1 MPGLRAVLHAGSVA
15 VMETMLLL
23 CAAGMLASAMNAV
36 AGGGSFVTLPALIAV
51 GLSSVAANQSS
62 TVALFIGTISS
73 TWAVRH
79 GIGRGIGG
87 VGLRALL
94 PVSILGGLLGA
105 ILLVFT
111 PPIVLDH
118 VLPWLLLLA
127 ALTLAFGRRI
137 GGALR
142 GRGVTIGAG
151 PVLAVQFLLAIYGG
165 YFGGAIGIMYV
176 ALWTLLG
183 DVDLRALSP
192 TRTLLVTAT
201 NATAV
206 ICFAILGAVAWGAT
220 VAVAVG
226 AAFGGYGGAWVGQR
240 VPHGLLRGVTLVITI
255 AMTAV
260 FFYRAY

>member
-1 MPGLRAVLHAGSVA
+1 
-15 VMETMLLL
+15 METMVLL

-36 AGGGSFVTLPALIAV
+36 AGGGSFVTLPALITV
-51 GLSSVAANQSS
+51 GLSSVSANESS

-73 TWAVRH
+73 TWAVRR
-79 GIGRGIGG
+79 GIGRGIGA
-87 VGLRALL
+87 VSLRALL
-94 PVSILGGLLGA
+94 PISILGGLVGA

-111 PPIVLDH
+111 PPVVLDH

-127 ALTLAFGRRI
+127 TITLAFGRHI

-142 GRGVTIGAG
+142 GRGVVIGAG
-151 PVLAVQFLLAIYGG
+151 PVLAVQFAIAIYGG
-165 YFGGAIGIMYV
+165 YFGGAVGIMYV

-192 TRTLLVTAT
+192 TRTFLVTAT

-206 ICFAILGAVAWGAT
+206 VCFAVLGAVAWWAT
-220 VAVAVG
+220 LAVAVG
-226 AAFGGYGGAWVGQR
+226 AAVGGYAGAWTGQR
-240 VPHGLLRGVTLVITI
+240 VPHEALRGLTLAITI
-255 AMTAV
+255 AMTIV